1 MDNDYKAYNEVDKER
16 KDARSVMTNVFVGCI
31 VLFVFLLFFGR
42 TIYKDF
48 YVESGC
54 VSSEEIYYNSGDKLT
69 YLKSTN
75 IPFNGF
81 ICRYNG
87 DQRYVNG
94 KKDGPHSG
102 FWQDADYPNVFRKFI
117 SQNWLF
123 SHSKKY
129 TNYYSNGLLNGRCE
143 TFDINGNLISFENYL
158 DGELNGEKGVIS
170 NGRWAYVNYK
180 DGKIIKNNI
189 SNDEIE
195 SQNESISQLPESD
208 EEEIDIEKADD
219 AVVLINRYDAFGG
232 SAGHG
237 SGFII
242 DVFGTVVTN
251 YHVVKGAYRLEI
263 VIEKNGSRKTYDVD
277 KIISGS
283 ESKDIA
289 KIAIKRKETEFFTS
303 YLKLAESYPKK
314 GEDCWAIGTP
324 WDPKFMNTVSKGLVS
339 NLFLNES
346 PKGIQTNAE
355 FSRGSSGGPLLNSN
369 GEVIGITTAI
379 WEDDDGNAARANLNY
394 ACSVKELND
403 LPSINR
409 KNLVDP
415 NSIPCK
421 IAFYTDDKTTGNLY
435 FYVDGIFL
443 GSFDTYFTNKPSC
456 GEYGTI
462 TKVLYSGNHNYQIY
476 NKKTGKSTYDN
487 IFIEPG
493 NCEIIRVWMQ

>member
-16 KDARSVMTNVFVGCI
+16 KEARSVMINVFVGCI

-123 SHSKKY
+123 SHNKKY

-170 NGRWAYVNYK
+170 NGRWAYVSYK
-180 DGKIIKNNI
+180 DGKIIKNNL

-195 SQNESISQLPESD
+195 SQNESIAPLPKPKPITSETYAVIVG
-208 EEEIDIEKADD
+208 IDDYQYADD
-219 AVVLINRYDAFGG
+219 YSGDLRFAKDDAYAFEKFLLSEKGGQVPEYNISVITDNKASQKFIQSELSKMSQRAGVSDRLIFYF
-232 SAGHG
+232 AGHG
-237 SGFII
+237 EGDYFLPSDFNQYDNNYLTIRRLDEIFKNSKAKHKILIADACI
-242 DVFGTVVTN
+242 DKDLQRGRGTSSAAKNFNHELNKYKPSFVHLRSCQDDESSHESVEYQN
-251 YHVVKGAYRLEI
+251 GYFSHWLIEGLKGAADFNGNKI
-263 VIEKNGSRKTYDVD
+263 VTLQEVFEYVKIKVNTDVNLYVG
-277 KIISGS
+277 KHQ
-283 ESKDIA
+283 
-289 KIAIKRKETEFFTS
+289 TPQL
-303 YLKLAESYPKK
+303 Y
-314 GEDCWAIGTP
+314 GT
-324 WDPKFMNTVSKGLVS
+324 
-339 NLFLNES
+339 
-346 PKGIQTNAE
+346 A
-355 FSRGSSGGPLLNSN
+355 
-369 GEVIGITTAI
+369 
-379 WEDDDGNAARANLNY
+379 
-394 ACSVKELND
+394 
-403 LPSINR
+403 
-409 KNLVDP
+409 DP
-415 NSIPCK
+415 NMPM
-421 IAFYTDDKTTGNLY
+421 
-435 FYVDGIFL
+435 
-443 GSFDTYFTNKPSC
+443 
-456 GEYGTI
+456 
-462 TKVLYSGNHNYQIY
+462 
-476 NKKTGKSTYDN
+476 STLK
-487 IFIEPG
+487 
-493 NCEIIRVWMQ
+493 